1 MRLHVGNKHTGEEY
15 VKRRAECGVCG
26 KAFRCAA
33 DLRAHAVVH
42 TREKPFKCKV
52 CSAAFSQKAT
62 LKGGLRTLYLCRIS
76 AFGPFPLH
84 STAVKSV

>member
-1 MRLHVGNKHTGEEY
+1 MWLHVGNKHTGEEY

-62 LKGGLRTLYLCRIS
+62 LKGEMCIIS
-76 AFGPFPLH
+76 AFWTLHPPLRD
-84 STAVKSV
+84 AVKSV